1 MNIMDDSVLR
11 RMAGKAGL
19 DEERAM
25 AALYNPQL
33 VSSCEEEIKEA
44 VTKGRLYRKIHFLTD

>member
-1 MNIMDDSVLR
+1 MNIMDDTVLR
-11 RMAGKAGL
+11 GMADKAGL
-19 DEERAM
+19 DGERAM

-44 VTKGRLYRKIHFLTD
+44 GRKGKFDKNMSY